1 MHAIIRPRGEFKVK
15 VDKVATVEE
24 LNLLGL
30 LQSESGLVI
39 GQVKIEMGLHYIGFI
54 IMTGQKIFLSTCE
67 QFPQVHMGTVRVG
80 KIWEFCLKYSKF

>member
-30 LQSESGLVI
+30 L
-39 GQVKIEMGLHYIGFI
+39 
-54 IMTGQKIFLSTCE
+54 
-67 QFPQVHMGTVRVG
+67 
-80 KIWEFCLKYSKF
+80 